1 MIVVRLAEGAWQHAG
16 ARFSEWIGAGL
27 LAGWGYVL
35 WAQPGIFEISRSFQR
50 LEQWGDQAA
59 WANILLSAAAVRII
73 ALFINGTMERMRKHT
88 PTMRFIASW
97 IAFMAWALV
106 ALGMFYAW
114 RDSGGSPT
122 GWIAYLYVALHE
134 LRNISQTRK
143 DMIAVRG
150 APNAMA
156 RK

>member
-35 WAQPGIFEISRSFQR
+35 WSQPGIFEISQSFTV
-50 LEQWGDQAA
+50 LASWADQAA
-59 WANILLSAAAVRII
+59 WGNILLAAGAVRVV
-73 ALFINGTMERMRKHT
+73 ALFINGYFEKMRRHT

-97 IAFMAWALV
+97 ISFMAWALV
-106 ALGMFYAW
+106 ALGMYYAW

-122 GWIAYLYVALHE
+122 GLIAYFYVSCHE

-143 DMIAVRG
+143 DMLSARG
-150 APNAMA
+150 ASHAMA
-156 RK
+156 GK